1 LEEIHIGSKMIDDEK
16 MDKLIKKASA
26 DPEWKETYEA
36 FMKWSQTASMIGW
49 TVEEMASVCM
59 MGYAIGQDTDL
70 QDMIK
75 NMAAISKLGLDII
88 DN

>member
-1 LEEIHIGSKMIDDEK
+1 MIDDEK

-36 FMKWSQTASMIGW
+36 FMK
-49 TVEEMASVCM
+49 
-59 MGYAIGQDTDL
+59 GYAIGQDTDL